1 MSNYQFKLVGDM
13 TIKQF
18 FQVAA
23 GVLIAI
29 IAYSSGI
36 HPYIKWP
43 IIVFSFLSGIAF
55 AFFPLQDR
63 PLSKWVFLFVKAIY
77 SPTVFI
83 WKKIEPKPQIFQ
95 PESSQKADVNL
106 QTPVIGPTTP
116 LQQVITTQPIDTGSI
131 KLDKTEKE
139 FLTKVSQHF
148 EAQPPSPHPQPQ
160 AVQPTPSLTKAEIG
174 KKELMENYQ
183 IGPLPT
189 PTKIL
194 EIQAAQFSQKA
205 APPNPPIIA
214 NIVVGQVVD
223 SDNKIIETAILEI
236 RDEEG
241 RPKRALKSNQLGHF
255 MIVTPLLDGKYE
267 MITEKDGFVFDNL
280 SFEATGEIIPPII
293 VQAKKQTSQ
302 KQVAQVDQV
311 AQVVAINQ

>member
-1 MSNYQFKLVGDM
+1 M